1 MPKHSSIKKGANLNF
16 YYHLWFEFWCFLWA
30 LGNSKMHLTKSFIG
44 GPLRYFEK
52 RFLISNF
59 CDAHFF
65 SQIFATIIFFF
76 SSQFF
81 ATLIL
86 HSKVS
91 KTCTFANLRY
101 ALHYISERLS
111 ISSSH
116 NLDSSRHVW
125 RISKFFWSLHVL
137 LHWKKKTLFFIKS
150 QFVTCNYVY
159 LACSEKYPRPF
170 CIWSQKTGTCSTST
184 CTLLVKGTP
193 NFSYA
198 FLNLAMSNLKEGNN
212 SWPKQLFLTS
222 LKRLRASTYFPSLL
236 GIWDLNLSSFSSKF
250 LQAFPFI
257 WQFR

>member
-1 MPKHSSIKKGANLNF
+1 
-16 YYHLWFEFWCFLWA
+16 
-30 LGNSKMHLTKSFIG
+30 MHLTKSFIG

-65 SQIFATIIFFF
+65 SQIFATIIFF

-116 NLDSSRHVW
+116 NLDSSRHV
-125 RISKFFWSLHVL
+125 
-137 LHWKKKTLFFIKS
+137 
-150 QFVTCNYVY
+150 
-159 LACSEKYPRPF
+159 
-170 CIWSQKTGTCSTST
+170 
-184 CTLLVKGTP
+184 
-193 NFSYA
+193 
-198 FLNLAMSNLKEGNN
+198 
-212 SWPKQLFLTS
+212 
-222 LKRLRASTYFPSLL
+222 
-236 GIWDLNLSSFSSKF
+236 
-250 LQAFPFI
+250 
-257 WQFR
+257 